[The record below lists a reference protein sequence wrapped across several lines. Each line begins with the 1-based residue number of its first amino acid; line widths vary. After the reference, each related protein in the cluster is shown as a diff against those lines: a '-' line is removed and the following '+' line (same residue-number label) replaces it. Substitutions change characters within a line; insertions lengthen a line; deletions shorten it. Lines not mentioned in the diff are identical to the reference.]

1 VGFSCP
7 SESVDYYPESKFE
20 FRNELPRLW
29 EGILLSSE
37 DLSEKAK
44 QTIKAFKEL
53 LEKAEESTEKALV
66 RAAPKVQKSV
76 DASLDTAAK
85 GFTATLEA
93 IDGATSREQLELLK
107 AYKKFVSGQV
117 ELLDS
122 RIRTLE
128 QKKAKWPPEQAP

>member
-1 VGFSCP
+1 
-7 SESVDYYPESKFE
+7 
-20 FRNELPRLW
+20 
-29 EGILLSSE
+29 LSSE

-53 LEKAEESTEKALV
+53 LEKAEESTERALV

-85 GFTATLEA
+85 GFTATMKA
-93 IDGATSREQLELLK
+93 IDGATSREQLELLR
-107 AYKKFVSGQV
+107 AYRKFISGQV

-128 QKKAKWPPEQAP
+128 LKTKTMPDQSA